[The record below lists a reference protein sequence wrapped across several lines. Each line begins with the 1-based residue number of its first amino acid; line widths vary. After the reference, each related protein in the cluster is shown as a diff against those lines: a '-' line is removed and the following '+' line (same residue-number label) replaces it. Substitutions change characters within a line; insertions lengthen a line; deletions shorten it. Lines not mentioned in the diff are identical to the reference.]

1 MELYPEA
8 VLILDVVIEEVVMDD
23 IVFKELTFMVE
34 YPATPGGPLLIL
46 ETVRV
51 DKVSALEVIVDV
63 DNVDPERDETT
74 IDAAE
79 MVEPVRVDREIVVVV
94 MEVVEMDEPWMVLTA
109 MEGATTF
116 RRALKLA
123 SPDAISTM
131 ILFFGML
138 NNTK

>member
-8 VLILDVVIEEVVMDD
+8 VVILDVVIEEVVMDD

-34 YPATPGGPLLIL
+34 YPATPGAPLLIL
-46 ETVRV
+46 ETVKV
-51 DKVSALEVIVDV
+51 DKVRVLPNMVLAVRVDPLRVEHEIVDAV
-63 DNVDPERDETT
+63 
-74 IDAAE
+74 I
-79 MVEPVRVDREIVVVV
+79 VEPVRVDREIVVVV

-109 MEGATTF
+109 MAGATTF

-131 ILFFGML
+131 ILFFGIL